1 MMDMAGAGIPLRAT
15 YDGRLVVLSLLVA
28 VLGAYTALGLAD
40 PIAVTRGRAR
50 ALWLG
55 GGALALGLGIWGQH
69 FVGMLAYG
77 LPIPIAYDGAVVAVS
92 LVGTVTAA
100 AAGLFLVRY
109 HQPLSAVPLAAASA
123 LVGIAVV
130 SLHYTGMA
138 AVRTAAMPVD
148 DPLLLALAVAI
159 AIAGSGLALW
169 LAFHLGS
176 AALPARLRRPAR
188 APAPPGPRAC
198 AARPPRSRSRAPSA
212 GCTSP
217 PWPPCA
223 TSASSPSS
231 ASLPRPPSRP
241 PCPRPTFP
249 WPSPRALQL

>member
-1 MMDMAGAGIPLRAT
+1 MDMSGAGIPLRAT

-28 VLGAYTALGLAD
+28 ILGAYTALTLAD
-40 PIAVTRGRAR
+40 PVAVTRGRAR

-55 GGALALGLGIWGQH
+55 GGAFALGLGIWGQH
-69 FVGMLAYG
+69 VVGMLAYG

-109 HQPLSAVPLAAASA
+109 HQPLGVVPLAAASA

-138 AVRTAAMPVD
+138 AVRTAAMPAD

-159 AIAGSGLALW
+159 AIAGAGLALW
-169 LAFHLGS
+169 LAFHPAS
-176 AALPARLRRPAR
+176 AALPALLRRPAPLR
-188 APAPPGPRAC
+188 TRTRRRKPSPHASYAGHGRPS
-198 AARPPRSRSRAPSA
+198 AALTRQAPSYGPA
-212 GCTSP
+212 EL
-217 PWPPCA
+217 A
-223 TSASSPSS
+223 
-231 ASLPRPPSRP
+231 PRPSFLPLGRCAISAVSAGLDTLRYE
-241 PCPRPTFP
+241 
-249 WPSPRALQL
+249 AYNGEV